1 MKMKSLLAIAM
12 LALLFSCGGASE
24 ETEMTESEVTTET
37 SDQVNQVQEVEDELM
52 DLEAELDSLTQDL

>member
-12 LALLFSCGGASE
+12 LTVLVSCGGGSE
-24 ETEMTESEVTTET
+24 EPEMTENEVSTET